1 MQPLCAIKRLIQ
13 LLNLSLPTLAHF
25 AAPPMD
31 RPPASL
37 ERRFPDVDVSVLQLL
52 LHENGGDVEKTARSV
67 AAIDPTCVG
76 ANHTA
81 GSSIR

>member
-1 MQPLCAIKRLIQ
+1 
-13 LLNLSLPTLAHF
+13 
-25 AAPPMD
+25 MD

-37 ERRFPDVDVSVLQLL
+37 ERRFPDVDVSVIQLL